1 MFQLVLKSVTLKRNK
16 INIRFKSQK
25 VALNES
31 NLLFETANNKTE
43 IFCRHVP
50 CTKGALDRGDCMGWS
65 IRKKLIL
72 FLMIV
77 TVLPFGAS
85 IVITYYY
92 TTESLKD
99 QFVSTNYHVIENG
112 KDDVAAYLQEM
123 SQMTARLYAYSPF
136 MNVLKYG
143 VASDLRQNR
152 EEVDRILLYL
162 FHTRP
167 EIEQIH
173 LYINKGNDS
182 YTIYHSRLSGRGKY
196 EDVYTHPYYFR
207 LGQSEHYTII
217 EPPHMIYS
225 YNNMSFIPK
234 SEMQKVLSFH
244 NMIKDVPSDQFL
256 GFLSIDVNLSQVG
269 SIADRLYTK
278 GAEDFYI
285 MDENGVVVYAS
296 EQNLIGKK
304 NQEEWFQSVKNASV
318 SGHALEWKD
327 DRFSGVIVH
336 EKFSQP
342 FKDWYIVKRIP
353 YNLLYKSARETAFIN
368 ILIGIITLVIVV
380 LATMLVSFKFTS
392 PIKVLIANMKKVEK
406 GEFEVEFDSLGND
419 EFGMLGRHFK
429 SMVIKINDLIQREY
443 RLEIENKSTQLR
455 VLQSQINPH
464 FLYNALQSIGTLAL
478 KHKAVPVY
486 SLLTSLSNIMRYSMN
501 MKEDVV
507 SFVQEVQHVKSYL
520 SLQKQRFGE
529 RFEYKL
535 EVQEKMN
542 NVLLPKMILQP
553 IVENC
558 FKYGFDQK
566 VEKGFISIKAFI
578 NECGIVCIMVQDNG
592 KGVNEEQLESIQ
604 NELAGTAAADI
615 AKREAIG
622 LKNIYDRLN
631 IYYSNQAKMTI
642 TSQENECFTIIIE
655 IPAVISKEV

>member
-1 MFQLVLKSVTLKRNK
+1 
-16 INIRFKSQK
+16 
-25 VALNES
+25 
-31 NLLFETANNKTE
+31 
-43 IFCRHVP
+43 
-50 CTKGALDRGDCMGWS
+50 MGWS
-65 IRKKLIL
+65 IRKKLII

-85 IVITYYY
+85 IAITYYH
-92 TTESLKD
+92 TKESLKD
-99 QFVSTNYHVIENG
+99 RFVSTNHDVIENG
-112 KDDVAAYLQEM
+112 KKDIATYLQDVA
-123 SQMTARLYAYSPF
+123 QMTTRLYGYSPF
-136 MNVLKYG
+136 MNVLRDG
-143 VASDLRQNR
+143 VSSDLRQNQ
-152 EEVDRILLYL
+152 EEVNRILMYL

-173 LYINKGNDS
+173 LYIHKEMDS

-196 EDVYTHPYYFR
+196 EEVYKHPYYFQ
-207 LGQSEHYTII
+207 LGQSSYFTVI
-217 EPPHMIYS
+217 EPPHRTYS
-225 YNNMSFIPK
+225 YNNLSVIPE
-234 SEMQKVLSFH
+234 SEKRQVLSFH
-244 NMIKDVPSDQFL
+244 NMIKDVPSDRSL
-256 GFLSIDVNLSQVG
+256 GFLSIDINLS
-269 SIADRLYTK
+269 SLRAIADRLYTK
-278 GAEDFYI
+278 GAEDFYV
-285 MDENGVVVYAS
+285 MNENGIVVYSS
-296 EQNLIGKK
+296 EQTLIGAENK
-304 NQEEWFQSVKNASV
+304 EEWFEHVKESPLSN
-318 SGHALEWKD
+318 HDLEWKD
-327 DRFSGVIVH
+327 DHFSGVIVH
-336 EKFSQP
+336 EKFSGP

-353 YNLLYKSARETAFIN
+353 YDLLYESARETAFIN

-380 LATMLVSFKFTS
+380 LATMIVSFKFTS
-392 PIKVLIANMKKVEK
+392 PIKVLIANMKRVEK

-429 SMVIKINDLIQREY
+429 SMVTKINDLIQREY

-529 RFEYKL
+529 RFEYEL
-535 EVQEKMN
+535 EVQEQMN

-566 VEKGFISIKAFI
+566 VEKGFIYIKAFI
-578 NECGIVCIMVQDNG
+578 NECGTVCIKVQDNG
-592 KGVNEEQLESIQ
+592 KGVNEERLESIQ
-604 NELAGTAAADI
+604 NELAGTAPADI

-631 IYYSNQAKMTI
+631 IYYSDQAKMVITSRENEHFTI
-642 TSQENECFTIIIE
+642 TIE
-655 IPAVISKEV
+655 IPAVISKEVQPS